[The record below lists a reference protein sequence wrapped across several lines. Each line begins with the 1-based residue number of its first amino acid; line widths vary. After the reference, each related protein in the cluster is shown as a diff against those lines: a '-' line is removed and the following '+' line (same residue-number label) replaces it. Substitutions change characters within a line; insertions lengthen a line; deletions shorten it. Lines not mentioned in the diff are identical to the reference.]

1 MSVARDTVHIDRAV
15 PEDAVS
21 IRLVIRAAMVKYLK
35 DSHIAGTLDSMQENV
50 EDLLRYIRQD
60 AVFVARFGG
69 NIVGTVRIS
78 VESEGHAYL
87 SRFAVLPGS
96 QSLGIGSKLFSAATA
111 YMKDEGIRYVRLHT
125 ALTNHPLVKFYEKKG
140 FRLMEQ
146 SSDRGYPRG
155 LFVKEM

>member
-1 MSVARDTVHIDRAV
+1 MSTARDAVQIERAV

-35 DSHIAGTLDSMQENV
+35 DSHIPGSLDSLQENI
-50 EDLLRYIRQD
+50 EDLLRYIAQD

-78 VESEGHAYL
+78 IESEGHAYL

-96 QSLGIGSKLFSAATA
+96 QSLGIGSKLFAAAAA
-111 YMKDEGIRYVRLHT
+111 YMKAEGIRYVRLHT
-125 ALTNHPLVKFYEKKG
+125 AMTNHPLVKFYEKKG
-140 FRLMEQ
+140 FHLAEQ
-146 SSDRGYPRG
+146 SFDRGYPRG